1 MFILQSK
8 FFVYAEQNKERS
20 KRQRMDMTTLLL
32 GLIGLTVVLLVF
44 GTLGYWFHLRLL
56 RLEQRLCDCNSPA
69 AAVEELVECGVEEPI
84 LEDEED
90 DDRLSVPESELIHQ
104 DIEVPESN
112 ELDFEEADDVQ
123 GHSGDEQVVEQE
135 EHSDESEE
143 QPDESE
149 EQSDEQENSMTN
161 ESVPAE
167 TPDYESMT
175 IPVLRDLCTSR
186 GIAWTRKDRKG
197 DLITHLQSSD
207 ARE

>member
-1 MFILQSK
+1 
-8 FFVYAEQNKERS
+8 
-20 KRQRMDMTTLLL
+20 MDMTTLLL

-44 GTLGYWFHLRLL
+44 GTMGYWFHLRLL
-56 RLEQRLCDCNSPA
+56 RVEQRLCDCNSPT
-69 AAVEELVECGVEEPI
+69 AAVEELVECAVEEPT
-84 LEDEED
+84 LEDDD

-112 ELDFEEADDVQ
+112 ELDLEESDDVQ
-123 GHSGDEQVVEQE
+123 DHSGDEQVVEQE
-135 EHSDESEE
+135 HTEEE
-143 QPDESE
+143 Q
-149 EQSDEQENSMTN
+149 EQTENSMTTD
-161 ESVPAE
+161 SAPAE
-167 TPDYESMT
+167 TPDYDSMT